1 MQANKQLSGGTNTD
15 VEVLREE
22 LIACKVREAEK
33 DLLTKELKQKVTELD
48 KLFQVCL
55 FVLVIDG
62 ICWYKIKNHCLA
74 HGPISKT
81 VHLEHI
87 MHRA

>member
-1 MQANKQLSGGTNTD
+1 MLVDVSQANKQLSDSTNAD

-48 KLFQVCL
+48 KLFQVHLQLILINGICL
-55 FVLVIDG
+55 FSLFS
-62 ICWYKIKNHCLA
+62 L
-74 HGPISKT
+74 
-81 VHLEHI
+81 LL
-87 MHRA
+87 

>member
-1 MQANKQLSGGTNTD
+1 VLVDVSQANKQLSDSTNAD

-48 KLFQVCL
+48 KLFQVHLQLILINGICL
-55 FVLVIDG
+55 FSLFS
-62 ICWYKIKNHCLA
+62 L
-74 HGPISKT
+74 
-81 VHLEHI
+81 LL
-87 MHRA
+87 